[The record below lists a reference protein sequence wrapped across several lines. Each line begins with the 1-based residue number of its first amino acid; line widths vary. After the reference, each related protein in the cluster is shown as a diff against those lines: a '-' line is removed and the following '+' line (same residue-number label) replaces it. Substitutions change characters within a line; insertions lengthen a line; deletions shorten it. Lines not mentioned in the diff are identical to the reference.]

1 MVVKWRRINGR
12 NVQINVD
19 ESKIKERL
27 DADKKDSI
35 SIKNSLMRNTDKN
48 MTHQERV
55 DWRNHP
61 DRKKERDAQDEHRRR
76 ERDAYQ
82 NSLGYGSGSAGRVD
96 MHMAQGLS
104 EDDATI
110 QAFEDNGI
118 NTSKLRSYMNKPE
131 HERSV

>member
-1 MVVKWRRINGR
+1 MVVKWRRINGK

-27 DADKKDSI
+27 DADKKDAESTKKHLLSNNEI
-35 SIKNSLMRNTDKN
+35 N

-82 NSLGYGSGSAGRVD
+82 NSLGYGNGVAGRVD
-96 MHMAQGLS
+96 MHMAHGDIS
-104 EDDATI
+104 EDSAY
-110 QAFEDNGI
+110 QMAMEDNGYHYSPKKKRYI
-118 NTSKLRSYMNKPE
+118 K
-131 HERSV
+131 